1 MSALHRLA
9 VPLFCIAVV
18 LVAQPALASP
28 QGDALAQCLIRT
40 TTPADKVGLIQ
51 WIFSTMSLNP
61 QVKPLASISA
71 DNRTRINR
79 DTAALFQQLLTK
91 RCVKEA
97 REAIRSDGQGV
108 VSQAFNQLGQMA
120 ARDIFNDPAVMRGMS
135 EFTGFIDGKAME
147 QALGNTR

>member
-1 MSALHRLA
+1 MNPLRRLA
-9 VPLFCIAVV
+9 APLVCAALLI
-18 LVAQPALASP
+18 VAQPALASP

-97 REAIRSDGQGV
+97 REAIQRDGKSA

-120 ARDIFNDPAVMRGMS
+120 ARDIFSDPEVMRGMS
-135 EFTGFIDGKAME
+135 EFTGFIDNRAME
-147 QALGNTR
+147 QALGNIK